1 MNGRERLRAAIAHQ
15 ESDKV
20 PVDMGATPSS
30 GISAIAYSN
39 LLEYSRLGGSTDIYD
54 VVQQLAQPSD
64 AFLDRFGI
72 DVVDIGRAFDTE
84 DKDWYGVTM
93 ANGKPA
99 RYPAW
104 FQPEAQKT
112 GGWAA
117 RHADGTS
124 IARMPE
130 GSAFYDQTCFP
141 YLDEYPS
148 DYKDL
153 DRAMDKVLWSHL
165 VHSPWKHASRPGFWD
180 DLRTRTLA
188 LRASTDRALMVVVG
202 CNLFEWGTFLR
213 RIDNFLMDLIAEP
226 DEVEKLLDALMVRH
240 LATLEKVCA
249 AVGDIVDI
257 IRFGDDL
264 GTDSGLFMS
273 PDIYRTLFKPRHRQL
288 CSYVKEHSNM
298 ATFLHS
304 CGAIRPLI
312 PDLIE
317 AGYDIL
323 NPVQTNAKNMD
334 PAQLKKDF
342 GKDVTFW
349 GGGADTRTVLNN
361 GDPTSVRVHVLERLA
376 IFSPGGGFVFNPV
389 HNILPDVPP
398 QNIVAMF
405 DAVREFNGV
414 GRT

>member
-1 MNGRERLRAAIAHQ
+1 MTGRERLQAAVAHR

-39 LLEYSRLGGSTDIYD
+39 VMAYAKLKGSTDIYD
-54 VVQQLAQPSD
+54 VVQQLAQPND

-72 DVVDIGRAFDTE
+72 DIVDIGRGFDTE
-84 DKDWYGVTM
+84 AKDWLPTTM
-93 ANGKPA
+93 YNGQAA

-104 FQPEAQKT
+104 FKPQAEKT
-112 GGWAA
+112 GGWMV
-117 RHADGTS
+117 HHHDGTL

-130 GSAFYDQTCFP
+130 GSAFYDQTYFP
-141 YLDEYPS
+141 YLDGYPA

-153 DRAMDKVLWSHL
+153 DKAMDKVLWSNL
-165 VHSPWKHASRPGFWD
+165 VHSPWKYAGQPGFWD
-180 DLRTRTLA
+180 ELRTRTLA

-213 RIDNFLMDLIAEP
+213 RIDNFLMDLLAEP
-226 DEVEKLLDALMVRH
+226 EDAEKLLDALMERH
-240 LATLEKVCA
+240 LATLAKVCA
-249 AVGDIVDI
+249 AVGDIVDV

-273 PDIYRTLFKPRHRQL
+273 PEIYRTLFKPRHTQL
-288 CSYVKEHSNM
+288 CSYVKKHSQM
-298 ATFLHS
+298 KIFLHT
-304 CGAIRPLI
+304 CGSIKPLI

-323 NPVQTNAKNMD
+323 NPVQTNARDMD

-349 GGGADTRTVLNN
+349 GGGADTRFVLNN
-361 GDPTSVRVHVLERLA
+361 AQPAEVRSHVLERLE

-405 DAVREFNGV
+405 DAVAEFNGNK
-414 GRT
+414 RK